1 MTCSLWI
8 YFKIFTTITGK
19 TDNVMKSLAEYLQF
33 VLEEEGGG
41 MAQTPANTMGM
52 GEINVTDPLVAAPA
66 GGIPKQ
72 TTKVYN
78 RRKRKK
84 KDLRDFLMTIDTHKT

>member
-1 MTCSLWI
+1 
-8 YFKIFTTITGK
+8 
-19 TDNVMKSLAEYLQF
+19 MKSIVEYLQF
-33 VLEEEGGG
+33 VLEEECGG

-72 TTKVYN
+72 TTKIYN

-84 KDLRDFLMTIDTHKT
+84 KDLRDFLMTIDSRKI

>member
-1 MTCSLWI
+1 
-8 YFKIFTTITGK
+8 
-19 TDNVMKSLAEYLQF
+19 MKSLVEYLQF
-33 VLEEEGGG
+33 VLEEEGVG

-84 KDLRDFLMTIDTHKT
+84 KDLRDFLMTIDYHKI